1 MIRIATE
8 PIKRG
13 GDESAKKRR
22 GDLPRRSIWRHVY
35 RSALFHLGE
44 RLFVVG
50 VHLFAYA
57 VPRAVHFLMAEL
69 LHAGKPFF
77 VLQDPA
83 DLVRP
88 GLDAVVGK
96 VAVSVRRNDLRS
108 GAAAREQAGGA

>member
-1 MIRIATE
+1 M
-8 PIKRG
+8 
-13 GDESAKKRR
+13 
-22 GDLPRRSIWRHVY
+22 
-35 RSALFHLGE
+35 GE

-108 GAAAREQAGGA
+108 GAAAREQAGELERRRLDGRKARRPPCRSAGGERRIPLPDDGFRGGTDAGGA